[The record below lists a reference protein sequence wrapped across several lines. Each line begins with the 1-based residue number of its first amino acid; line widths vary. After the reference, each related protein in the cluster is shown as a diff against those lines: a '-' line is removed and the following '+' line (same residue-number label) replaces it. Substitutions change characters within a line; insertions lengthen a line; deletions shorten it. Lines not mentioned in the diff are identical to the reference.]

1 MTIFRNGNH
10 DVALIPFAQAI
21 LFIFIRVSL
30 PPPPLSHRFWDF
42 PFFFH
47 FFAVILSYS
56 IYLDDNN
63 GEKTFDIIQQFDG
76 SGLDPLLI
84 IFIFCNSFKL
94 SVVRE

>member
-21 LFIFIRVSL
+21 LFIFIRVS
-30 PPPPLSHRFWDF
+30 PLSHRFWDF

-47 FFAVILSYS
+47 FFAVVLSYS

-84 IFIFCNSFKL
+84 IFIFL
-94 SVVRE
+94 